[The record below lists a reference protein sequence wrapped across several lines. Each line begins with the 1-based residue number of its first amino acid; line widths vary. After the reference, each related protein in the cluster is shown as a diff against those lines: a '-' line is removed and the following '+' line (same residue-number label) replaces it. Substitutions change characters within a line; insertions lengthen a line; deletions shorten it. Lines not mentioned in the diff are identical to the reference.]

1 MYLIYLGIRA
11 LMPHPVGT
19 VDLQPEAPSTG
30 SVFRAG
36 FLVALLNPKTALFFA
51 AFLPQF
57 IDPAAGSPM
66 MQSVVLGGVFVV
78 VAAATDAVYVLVASR
93 LAWRRDG
100 AESRSGSG
108 APADEVATRLRR
120 RFGSLG
126 RSGRYLTSASFIGL
140 GVWTAFAGQR
150 AAR

>member
-1 MYLIYLGIRA
+1 
-11 LMPHPVGT
+11 MPHPVGT
-19 VDLQPEAPSTG
+19 VHLQPEAPSTA

-66 MQSVVLGGVFVV
+66 MQSVALGGAFVV
-78 VAAATDAVYVLVASR
+78 VAAGTDAVYVLIAAR
-93 LAWRRDG
+93 LAPRPDGGGRRSDP
-100 AESRSGSG
+100 A
-108 APADEVATRLRR
+108 APADDAATHLRR
-120 RFGSLG
+120 RFDSLG

-140 GVWTAFAGQR
+140 GIWTALAGQR
-150 AAR
+150 AAK